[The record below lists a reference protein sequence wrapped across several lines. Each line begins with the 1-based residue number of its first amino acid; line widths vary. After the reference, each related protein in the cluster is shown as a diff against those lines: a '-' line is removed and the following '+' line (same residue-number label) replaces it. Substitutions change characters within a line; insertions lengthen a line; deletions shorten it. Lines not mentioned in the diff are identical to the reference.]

1 MIKELLRID
10 NGKIDTGVYGSL
22 NGLYFSLPKG
32 QTHAVV
38 FADLHEKRTFI
49 QAMQGALPFSQGR
62 LYLDEVL
69 LTPPRTIR
77 EVVYVIHRT
86 SALMVQLK
94 IWENVYYSSLSTFV
108 FHKQIY
114 QKMLQDVM
122 DRFDVRVDP
131 DKPVNQLSH
140 AEAIQ
145 IELLKAY
152 VMKRHVIVL
161 ADLSYYLTT
170 YEMEEMFTL
179 MEKIKA
185 CGFSFILIDSTRE
198 LSMKY
203 AELFWFV
210 RQGRTCGF
218 YKPSELS
225 DGVLQHILWQDADLT
240 DDLSKTRR
248 FFGDDADETVSLS
261 FSGVSLGVLK
271 DLHFRLG
278 KGKMLK
284 IVYLKEK
291 DGDALLTLLRGEQ
304 PPEKGRVL
312 LNNRAYRCRGI
323 SGAQAQGLCFLGDNP
338 TENLMIPHM
347 TVLDNIGLILWRKSK
362 LVWFRGAYQRSIRQ
376 TLAETCGEDMW
387 DTFVQDLTPVQA
399 QKLVY
404 AECLLF
410 HPSVVVC
417 VNPFTGMDCQVDD
430 VTAQMMRRLLNKGI
444 SMLVVASYLPSMA
457 MPGETLYLINGA
469 LSASEK

>member
-22 NGLYFSLPKG
+22 NGLYFTLPER
-32 QTHAVV
+32 QIHAVV

-49 QAMQGALPFSQGR
+49 QALQGTLPFSQGR
-62 LYLDEVL
+62 LYLNEAML
-69 LTPPRTIR
+69 KPPQTIR
-77 EVVYVIHRT
+77 DGVYVIHRT

-108 FHKQIY
+108 FQKQIY
-114 QKMLQDVM
+114 RDMLRDVM
-122 DRFDVRVDP
+122 DRFGVRVDP
-131 DKPVNQLSH
+131 DKPVSQLPH

-170 YEMEEMFTL
+170 YEMESMFSL
-179 MEKIKA
+179 ISKIKD

-198 LSMKY
+198 LLLKY
-203 AELFWFV
+203 AEMFCFV

-225 DGVLQHILWQDADLT
+225 EGMLQHILWQDADTGAEL
-240 DDLSKTRR
+240 
-248 FFGDDADETVSLS
+248 AETHRYFEEDTGGTVRLS
-261 FSGVSLGVLK
+261 FSGISLGALK
-271 DLHFRLG
+271 NLCFRLR
-278 KGKMLK
+278 KGHMLK
-284 IVYLKEK
+284 IVYRKEK
-291 DGDALLTLLRGEQ
+291 DGDALINLLRGEQ
-304 PPEKGRVL
+304 PPEEGQIL
-312 LNNRAYRCRGI
+312 LNNRPYRCRGI
-323 SGAQAQGLCFLGDNP
+323 SGAQAQGLCLLGDNP
-338 TENLMIPHM
+338 TENLMIPQM
-347 TVLDNIGLILWRKSK
+347 TVLDNIGLILRRKSSMI
-362 LVWFRGAYQRSIRQ
+362 WFRGAYQRSIRQ

-387 DTFVQDLTPVQA
+387 NTFVQDLTPVQA

-404 AECLLF
+404 AECLLY
-410 HPSVVVC
+410 HPSIVVC

-430 VTAQMMRRLLNKGI
+430 VTAQMMRRLLAKGI
-444 SMLVVASYLPSMA
+444 SVLVVASYLPSIN
-457 MPGETLYLINGA
+457 MPGETLYLIDGE
-469 LSASEK
+469 LSAREQ

>member
-22 NGLYFSLPKG
+22 NGIYFTLPEG
-32 QTHAVV
+32 QIHAVV

-49 QAMQGALPFSQGR
+49 QALQGTLPFSQGR
-62 LYLDEVL
+62 LYLNEAAL
-69 LTPPRTIR
+69 KPPQTIR
-77 EVVYVIHRT
+77 DGVYVIHRT

-108 FHKQIY
+108 FQKQIY
-114 QKMLQDVM
+114 RDMLQDVM

-131 DKPVNQLSH
+131 DKPVNQLPH

-170 YEMEEMFTL
+170 YEMESMFSL
-179 MEKIKA
+179 IEKIRD

-198 LSMKY
+198 LLLKY
-203 AELFWFV
+203 AEMFCFM

-218 YKPSELS
+218 YKPSDLS
-225 DGVLQHILWQDADLT
+225 EGMLQHILWQDAGTGAELAE
-240 DDLSKTRR
+240 TRR
-248 FFGDDADETVSLS
+248 YFEEDAGGTVQLS

-271 DLHFRLG
+271 NLRFRLR
-278 KGKMLK
+278 KGEMLK
-284 IVYLKEK
+284 IVYRKEK
-291 DGDALLTLLRGEQ
+291 DGDALINLLRGEQ
-304 PPEKGRVL
+304 PPEEGQIL
-312 LNNRAYRCRGI
+312 LNNQPYRCHGI
-323 SGAQAQGLCFLGDNP
+323 SGAQAQGLCILGDNP
-338 TENLMIPHM
+338 TEILMIPQM
-347 TVLDNIGLILWRKSK
+347 TVLDNIGLILRRKSRMI
-362 LVWFRGAYQRSIRQ
+362 WFRGAYQRSIRQ

-387 DTFVQDLTPVQA
+387 NTFVQDLTPVQA

-404 AECLLF
+404 AECLLY

-430 VTAQMMRRLLNKGI
+430 VTAQMMRRLLAKGI
-444 SMLVVASYLPSMA
+444 SVLVVASYLPSIN
-457 MPGETLYLINGA
+457 MPGEMLYLIDGG
-469 LSASEK
+469 LSAREQ